1 LLPTNCCC
9 RQLDTRRPVFR
20 RAVHLPDRGLEACSL
35 AVAPTSGCYPLR
47 LPPPGCVFLALR
59 ASATPMEFLVPSTR
73 EHRVA
78 RLQAANPSRAVHRV
92 SHPLDGF
99 SSPARSAL
107 FHAVAPLGFALFRG
121 FPPPSG
127 LRALHPQVTLLALLP
142 LPVYLGFCKSGLRGV
157 PLASSHQR
165 NPLHCRL
172 QGVAP
177 TMDPC
182 SFRRGLDARTTDPL
196 SSFSLSRGFS
206 YACLATLE
214 SRIRFCAFSLVTPP
228 AETVVLTRAAL

>member
-1 LLPTNCCC
+1 LLSTNCCC
-9 RQLDTRRPVFR
+9 RQLETRRPVFR

-35 AVAPTSGCYPLR
+35 AVTPTSGCYPLR

-99 SSPARSAL
+99 SFPGTFGLVSCRSA
-107 FHAVAPLGFALFRG
+107 HGIPLFRG

-127 LRALHPQVTLLALLP
+127 PRAHRPRITLLALLP
-142 LPVYLGFCKSGLRGV
+142 RPVSLGRLLGSKAPRRLPVTDAVFALPPSGFCSDGGSVSV
-157 PLASSHQR
+157 PAR
-165 NPLHCRL
+165 
-172 QGVAP
+172 
-177 TMDPC
+177 
-182 SFRRGLDARTTDPL
+182 FRRPNDRSPPELPPL
-196 SSFSLSRGFS
+196 
-206 YACLATLE
+206 
-214 SRIRFCAFSLVTPP
+214 
-228 AETVVLTRAAL
+228 